1 MDWTSSTQNSNV
13 AKMEALDSAESRF
26 GNRVRFEREQRG
38 WSQSELAQR
47 VSDGG
52 ISMHPS
58 TITKIEARDAEKPR
72 SIRLDEAY
80 ALAQVFGTSLETML
94 GAERAY
100 DAAEVV
106 AAVQSEC
113 RFFSNELTRMMANM
127 MTTLREFDLEAP
139 KDPSKC
145 SRIEL
150 EELLLHLI
158 FIVDLTAQVTDA
170 KETLRVMSRTTAIS
184 DRELSERVQNNL
196 EWAMEKL
203 ARDSAET

>member
-1 MDWTSSTQNSNV
+1 
-13 AKMEALDSAESRF
+13 
-26 GNRVRFEREQRG
+26 
-38 WSQSELAQR
+38 
-47 VSDGG
+47 
-52 ISMHPS
+52 MHPS

-158 FIVDLTAQVTDA
+158 FIVDLTAQVTDT

-203 ARDSAET
+203 ARDSAKT